1 MTFLYVILAIL
12 IFGLLVAVHELGHF
26 AAAKLCG
33 VRVEEFALGMGPAL
47 WKKQKGETLYSLRA
61 VPFGGYCAMTGE
73 DGTSD
78 DPRAFGNQKVW
89 KRLIIL
95 VAGSFNNFLLGF
107 LIVLILQLSTGLVP
121 NDRHVPVIGG
131 FMEGCPYESAEG
143 LQAGDRLLSIDGVE
157 LRTYDEAREQ
167 FAHTERGR
175 FDIVLERAGE
185 RVELK
190 DFAMTKRNYE
200 GYDEPLFGFFFASYL
215 EGGFGDNIR
224 AAWDTTKDYVSL
236 VWESL
241 RMLVHGQV
249 GVNDLAGP
257 VGIVDMMA
265 TTGAQQKTTGDAL
278 WMIFSFGAF
287 IAVNLAVMN
296 MLPIP
301 ALDGGRVFLLLVTAL
316 IEAVTRKKIDPKYEG
331 YIHAAGMVLL
341 LALMAYIMLHD
352 IIRLVKG

>member
-1 MTFLYVILAIL
+1 MTALYAILAIL
-12 IFGLLVAVHELGHF
+12 IFGLLVAIHEFGHF
-26 AAAKLCG
+26 SAAKLCG
-33 VRVEEFALGMGPAL
+33 VRVEEFAIGMGPAL

-73 DGTSD
+73 DGESD
-78 DPRAFGNQKVW
+78 DPRAFGNQKAW
-89 KRLIIL
+89 KRLLIL

-107 LIVLILQLSTGLVP
+107 LIVLILQMSSGYVP
-121 NDRHVPVIGG
+121 SPTITA
-131 FMEGCPYESAEG
+131 FMDGCPYDSAEA
-143 LQAGDRLLSIDGVE
+143 LQVGDRFERINGHRIVVQSDVNRWLTYEGEYDLE
-157 LRTYDEAREQ
+157 LRRDGGTVKLENFRLEKSDFPQ
-167 FAHTERGR
+167 GR
-175 FDIVLERAGE
+175 YFG
-185 RVELK
+185 
-190 DFAMTKRNYE
+190 F
-200 GYDEPLFGFFFASYL
+200 LFGSY
-215 EGGFGDNIR
+215 EKAGFGQNLR
-224 AAWDTTKDYVSL
+224 AAWDTTRDYVSL

-265 TTGAQQKTTGDAL
+265 TTGAQQETTADAL

-316 IEAVTRKKIDPKYEG
+316 IEAVTRKKINPKFEG

-341 LALMAYIMLHD
+341 LALMAYVLLHD
-352 IIRLVKG
+352 IFRLVTG